1 MKKILVALG
10 VLAVGGSAFFYVWS
24 NQAVRT
30 TAVTGKQEVKAVTT
44 ETNYK
49 DIQNTYLQTSIP
61 ERFVLKTSD
70 SPASAPRLMQQ
81 LYTESQQNARSLFSD
96 QLAITITMLESGG
109 IVELSD
115 LRLRQSNSV
124 YAKIP
129 TVLPNVFMFEKTESP
144 YELSAFLYTN
154 TYAVSYVITGQKGSP
169 QLLRS
174 ELLRIA
180 TSTKWQ

>member
-1 MKKILVALG
+1 MKKILVALA
-10 VLAVGGSAFFYVWS
+10 VLAAGGAVFFYVWS

-30 TAVTGKQEVKAVTT
+30 TAVKSKQEVKAATT
-44 ETNYK
+44 ESSYK
-49 DIQNTYLQTSIP
+49 DIQNAYLQTSIP
-61 ERFVLKTSD
+61 ERFVLKTLD
-70 SPASAPRLMQQ
+70 APASAPRLLQQ
-81 LYTESQQNARSLFSD
+81 LYTESQQNTRSLFGD

-109 IVELSD
+109 ITELSD
-115 LRLRQSNSV
+115 MRLRLSHSV

-144 YELSAFLYTN
+144 YELSAFLYTD

-169 QLLRS
+169 QQLRS